1 MELVVI
7 DAHNYDIKLPEIN
20 RIAVRGIIKKDNK
33 FLMIDENTGNVKF
46 PGGGQEPHEDHI
58 ATLLREVKEETGY
71 SIDIDTVE
79 EFLLI
84 EEKRKSV
91 KEEMIWHQY
100 NYYYLCDLINMEQ
113 VACSFSEHEKTLDL
127 QLGWYTVEEARTKI
141 SRFCE
146 ERNRVL
152 ERDREYIVLSK
163 LMEF

>member
-7 DAHNYDIKLPEIN
+7 DAHNYDIELPEIK

-33 FLMIDENTGNVKF
+33 FLMLDENTGNVKF
-46 PGGGQEPHEDHI
+46 PGGGQELHEDHI
-58 ATLLREVKEETGY
+58 ATLLREVKEETGFL
-71 SIDIDTVE
+71 INVDTVE

-100 NYYYLCDLINMEQ
+100 NYYYLCDIINMEQ

-127 QLGWYTVEEARTKI
+127 QLKWYTTEEAQAKI
-141 SRFCE
+141 KQFCE
-146 ERNRVL
+146 EHGRIL
-152 ERDREYIVLSK
+152 ERDREYIILSK
-163 LMEF
+163 LVES